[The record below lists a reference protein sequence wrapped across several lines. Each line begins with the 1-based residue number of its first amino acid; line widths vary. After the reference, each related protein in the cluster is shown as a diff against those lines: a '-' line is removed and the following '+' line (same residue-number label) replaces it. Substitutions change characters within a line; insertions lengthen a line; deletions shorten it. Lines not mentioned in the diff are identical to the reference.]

1 MPGIQA
7 REHYEKTNVAL
18 SEARDV
24 ATRNALMAEYAPLV
38 KFWANRIAMRL
49 PPNVSVDDLI
59 SAGSLGLLDAIE
71 KFDPRREVQLKTYA
85 ECRIKGAILDEL
97 RSMDWMPRS
106 IRKRVREMEQAAAAV
121 EQELR
126 RPAGDSEIAGQM
138 GIDLDTYYD
147 MFDAAQDL
155 ELLSL
160 DAYVDGQKNHCGS
173 ERSHKSLIRGD
184 DDPVDHVMTQE
195 LKEVIA
201 NGIKA
206 LSEKEQIVV
215 SLYYYDGL
223 TLKEIGAVIG
233 LTESRISQI
242 HTKAVAKLRSR
253 LRWYFET

>member
-1 MPGIQA
+1 MPRTQA
-7 REHYEKTNVAL
+7 RENYEETNVGL
-18 SEARDV
+18 LGARDV
-24 ATRNALMAEYAPLV
+24 AARNALMAEYAPLV
-38 KFWANRIAMRL
+38 KFLANRIAMRL

-106 IRKRVREMEQAAAAV
+106 IRKRVREMEQATAEV
-121 EQELR
+121 EQKLR
-126 RPAGDSEIAGQM
+126 RPARDSEIAGEL

-147 MFDAAQDL
+147 MLDAAQDL
-155 ELLSL
+155 EVLSL
-160 DAYVDGQKNHCGS
+160 DAYVDGPQDHCGS
-173 ERSHKSLIRGD
+173 ERSHKSLIRGE

-201 NGIKA
+201 RGIKA
-206 LSEKEQIVV
+206 LSKKEQIVV

-223 TLKEIGAVIG
+223 TLKEIGAVMG

-253 LRWYFET
+253 LRSYFET

>member
-1 MPGIQA
+1 MPRVQA
-7 REHYEKTNVAL
+7 RDNYEETNIAL
-18 SEARDV
+18 SGARD
-24 ATRNALMAEYAPLV
+24 AAARNALMAEYAPLV
-38 KFWANRIAMRL
+38 KFLANRIAMRL
-49 PPNVSVDDLI
+49 PPNVSLDDLI

-106 IRKRVREMEQAAAAV
+106 IRKRIREMEQATAEV
-121 EQELR
+121 EQKLR
-126 RPAGDSEIAGQM
+126 RPAGDSEIAGEM

-155 ELLSL
+155 EVLSL
-160 DAYVDGQKNHCGS
+160 DAYVDGPKDHRGS
-173 ERSHKSLIRGD
+173 ERSHKALIRGD

-201 NGIKA
+201 HGIKS
-206 LSEKEQIVV
+206 LSEKEQLVV

-242 HTKAVAKLRSR
+242 HTKAAAKLRSR
-253 LRWYFET
+253 LRSYFET